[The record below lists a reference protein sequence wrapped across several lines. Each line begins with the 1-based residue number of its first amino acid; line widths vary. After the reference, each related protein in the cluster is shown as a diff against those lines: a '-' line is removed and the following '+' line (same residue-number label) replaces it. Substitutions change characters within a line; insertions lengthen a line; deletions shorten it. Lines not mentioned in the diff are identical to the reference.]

1 MRTRLRN
8 KFNGDVDGDGSTRRK
23 SWQVGEQ
30 PSEPASPVLRMNRAV
45 ARFTSRALPSR
56 SNYWRICRN
65 RTGRIACATQAGWRV
80 IMIVVFLG
88 ALEVSA
94 ALMASATTLERMSV
108 AKMTQAAELVVR
120 AQCVANSTRW
130 DGGEIWTFTSF
141 AVEDSWKG
149 APSGAAQ
156 QLTVRLLGGSV
167 GNLSSTVSGVPRFRP
182 GEEVIL
188 FPQSTARGDYSIV
201 SWVQGTFRIHRD
213 ARNRA
218 EIVVQDTAAFDTY
231 DPATRQFDAEGI
243 RNLPV
248 GALRLRVQSALA
260 AQSGEKK

>member
-1 MRTRLRN
+1 MNMRLRN
-8 KFNGDVDGDGSTRRK
+8 ITIVLLLAAV
-23 SWQVGEQ
+23 QV
-30 PSEPASPVLRMNRAV
+30 
-45 ARFTSRALPSR
+45 
-56 SNYWRICRN
+56 
-65 RTGRIACATQAGWRV
+65 CAE
-80 IMIVVFLG
+80 MIT
-88 ALEVSA
+88 
-94 ALMASATTLERMSV
+94 SATTLERMSI
-108 AKMTQAAELVVR
+108 AKMTQAAQLVVR
-120 AQCVANSTRW
+120 AQCIGNSAAW

-188 FPQSTARGDYSIV
+188 FLQSTTRGDYSIE

-213 ARNRA
+213 ARSGA

-231 DPATRQFDAEGI
+231 DSATRQFDAEGI

-260 AQSGEKK
+260 AQSGEKR

>member
-1 MRTRLRN
+1 MTKRPRN
-8 KFNGDVDGDGSTRRK
+8 KFNADVNGQAPTTPK
-23 SWQVGEQ
+23 SWRVGAD
-30 PSEPASPVLRMNRAV
+30 PFEPAPPGRRANRAV
-45 ARFTSRALPSR
+45 AQFASRIVASR
-56 SNYWRICRN
+56 TKYWPTCGN
-65 RTGRIACATQAGWRV
+65 RTGRTACAPKTGRCV
-80 IMIVVFLG
+80 IMIVVLLA
-88 ALEVSA
+88 ALQA
-94 ALMASATTLERMSV
+94 GTALMASATTLERMSV

-120 AQCVANSTRW
+120 AQCVANSSGW

-141 AVEDSWKG
+141 TVEDSWKG

-188 FPQSTARGDYSIV
+188 FLQSTARGDYSIV

-213 ARNRA
+213 ARSGA

-231 DPATRQFDAEGI
+231 DPATRHFDTEGI

-248 GALRLRVQSALA
+248 GALRMRVQSALV

>member
-1 MRTRLRN
+1 MSMRSRN
-8 KFNGDVDGDGSTRRK
+8 MKIVLMLAAV
-23 SWQVGEQ
+23 QVCG
-30 PSEPASPVLRMNRAV
+30 AV
-45 ARFTSRALPSR
+45 
-56 SNYWRICRN
+56 
-65 RTGRIACATQAGWRV
+65 G
-80 IMIVVFLG
+80 
-88 ALEVSA
+88 
-94 ALMASATTLERMSV
+94 ASATTLERMSV

-120 AQCVANSTRW
+120 AQCVANATGW
-130 DGGEIWTFTSF
+130 DGGEIWTITSF

-149 APSGAAQ
+149 APSDAAQ

-167 GNLSSTVSGVPRFRP
+167 GNLSSTVSGVPHFRP

-188 FPQSTARGDYSIV
+188 FLQATARGDYSIV

-213 ARNRA
+213 ARSGA

-231 DPATRQFDAEGI
+231 DRSTRQFDAEGI

-248 GALRLRVQSALA
+248 AALGMRVQSALA